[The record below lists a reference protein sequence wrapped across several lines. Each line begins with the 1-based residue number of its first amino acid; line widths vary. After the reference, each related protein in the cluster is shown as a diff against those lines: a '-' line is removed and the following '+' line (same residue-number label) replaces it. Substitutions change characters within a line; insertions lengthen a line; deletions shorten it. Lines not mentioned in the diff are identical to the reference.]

1 MLIDQNKNKSK
12 YLFKGLGIIFIYFF
26 ISLFKSLPFELMRIN
41 IDDISSYI
49 TIVYNIIIELIM
61 IFIICWVYNNEIK
74 TAIKDIKENH
84 MTYFKKYFT
93 VYLLG
98 VIIMMLSNIIISKY
112 GGGLSE
118 NESAIR
124 SEFQTY
130 PIYTFISA
138 VFLAPILEESIFR
151 MGIKSIF
158 KNKILYIL
166 ASGLIFG
173 GLHLIGMPIDKLFP
187 LYLLSYCSEGFAFA
201 YMMSKT
207 NNVLVPMGFHFMHN
221 GIILSL
227 QTFLLI
233 FT

>member
-1 MLIDQNKNKSK
+1 MLIKQEENRWK
-12 YLFKGLGIIFIYFF
+12 YLFKGLGIILMYFF
-26 ISLFKSLPFELMRIN
+26 ISLFKDMPLLMLHIN
-41 IDDISSYI
+41 LDDVADYI
-49 TIVYNIIIELIM
+49 LITYNIIIELIM
-61 IFIICWVYNNEIK
+61 IFIIYIVYCEEIK
-74 TAIKDIKENH
+74 AAIKDIKKNH
-84 MTYFKKYFT
+84 MSYFKKYLSI
-93 VYLLG
+93 YIIG
-98 VIIMMLSNIIISKY
+98 IIIMMLSNILINKY

-124 SEFQTY
+124 NEFAMH

-138 VFLAPILEESIFR
+138 VFIAPILEESIFR

-158 KNKILYIL
+158 KTKTLFIL

-173 GLHLIGMPIDKLFP
+173 SLHLIGMPLDRLFP

-201 YMMSKT
+201 YMLSKT
-207 NNVLVPMGFHFMHN
+207 NNVLVPMSFHFMHN

>member
-1 MLIDQNKNKSK
+1 M
-12 YLFKGLGIIFIYFF
+12 YFF

-49 TIVYNIIIELIM
+49 TIAYNIIIELIM